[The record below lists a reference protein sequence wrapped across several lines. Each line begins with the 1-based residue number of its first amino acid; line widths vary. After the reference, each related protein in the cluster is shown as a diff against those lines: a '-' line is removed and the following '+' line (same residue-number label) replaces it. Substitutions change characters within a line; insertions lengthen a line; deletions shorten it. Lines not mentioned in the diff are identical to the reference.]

1 MKGYWIVVPGAG
13 RVNGSDVKTV
23 CCLHISSIGPA
34 KAAAATQPKLKRPRL
49 RLYRAMRFEADGSC
63 NELSCCHW
71 VWQDLAPVL
80 LARGPS
86 RPAMIGWRSALSPGR
101 VVPPPDG
108 PTDWRSSSLGCR
120 GFQEV
125 TESMRFGQAVEMP
138 LIRTGAGAIR
148 HYMIS
153 WRLGWE
159 LTMLGQKAWAPERL
173 VGRLTAQRQGGRH
186 PTLPRAGPFQDRH
199 RQAHGRVP
207 YDPLQLHEDPRAQ
220 AEPLACMSAESDRH
234 PSNQ

>member
-49 RLYRAMRFEADGSC
+49 RLCRAMRFEADGSC

-108 PTDWRSSSLGCR
+108 PTDWRSSSLGCQ

-138 LIRTGAGAIR
+138 LIRSRCRSDRALYDFMEIG
-148 HYMIS
+148 
-153 WRLGWE
+153 LGIDY
-159 LTMLGQKAWAPERL
+159 AR
-173 VGRLTAQRQGGRH
+173 
-186 PTLPRAGPFQDRH
+186 
-199 RQAHGRVP
+199 
-207 YDPLQLHEDPRAQ
+207 
-220 AEPLACMSAESDRH
+220 AESLGARKARWASH
-234 PSNQ
+234 GSTARRTTSGASSSWAFPRPPSPSSRACPVRPSTAS